1 MLQFCFWLS
10 LSNHSPGNQVVHLSL
25 GQPLLQQHLPGEV
38 CANLKTMYKYRKYT
52 FNVQKTKHLQISHLV
67 CKPNSIVFGESDA
80 DAGVRLST
88 GAGRGIP
95 PGRKEFLKDKKL
107 SEKSTIHLARF

>member
-1 MLQFCFWLS
+1 
-10 LSNHSPGNQVVHLSL
+10 
-25 GQPLLQQHLPGEV
+25 
-38 CANLKTMYKYRKYT
+38 MYKYKKKPLVCKNQNT
-52 FNVQKTKHLQISHLV
+52 SHLV
-67 CKPNSIVFGESDA
+67 CKPNSIVFEESDA

-107 SEKSTIHLARF
+107 SKKSTIHLARF